1 MQCSHGR
8 AVSRL
13 SAGAG
18 VTGVNGGDLLR
29 VVKDEICR
37 FGPWPDQMITRNT
50 INLNRKKKQAEIDV
64 KEVSEYRNILDFM
77 MDVKKASRPGGQTPA
92 GGPSASWPSALRA
105 QSGPSFNGHCDGD
118 LNLQ

>member
-64 KEVSEYRNILDFM
+64 KEVSEY
-77 MDVKKASRPGGQTPA
+77 KHSRLHDGCQEGISTR
-92 GGPSASWPSALRA
+92 GPDPCGR
-105 QSGPSFNGHCDGD
+105 P
-118 LNLQ
+118 